1 MTERHKT
8 LLPQRVGSYLVEIK
22 ASVFPLETSTC
33 LQRLN
38 PIPLL
43 ASKGEEGDVIP
54 TGLSAALRVILLQ
67 SLSTW
72 EKGVCVNVYM
82 RLCEHMC
89 IYVFLGRE

>member
-1 MTERHKT
+1 M
-8 LLPQRVGSYLVEIK
+8 EIK

-67 SLSTW
+67 PLSTW
-72 EKGVCVNVYM
+72 EKGVCVNVYVYVHV
-82 RLCEHMC
+82 REHMC
-89 IYVFLGRE
+89 MYVFLGRDWGEWKLQKRGG